1 MAQIKL
7 KLISKLNNY
16 LLKFFA
22 WFKFV
27 LNIKYIHMFR
37 TPLRNTK
44 DLIYLY
50 KVGSNLVEQNRVP
63 YATSLPYWKLHRGGW
78 IGKWKLFSTKTI
90 NELGKTG
97 STGVKTGSTGLH
109 ELN

>member
-63 YATSLPYWKLHRGGW
+63 YATSLPY
-78 IGKWKLFSTKTI
+78 
-90 NELGKTG
+90 
-97 STGVKTGSTGLH
+97 
-109 ELN
+109 